1 MLRTLRLWGTDIEDS
16 DVLDLVGLLRRAG
29 FDSTAAKLTEAL
41 TWGRSGVSLSPL
53 DRECLFRV
61 LADPPESLVQ
71 LRATLLMSIDDP
83 PGTVLAC
90 VECECVTDTGPGW
103 VAVIVDDPDGIDPA
117 GIATYCPPCAARL
130 LEYAPRAGVYT

>member
-1 MLRTLRLWGTDIEDS
+1 MLRALRLWGTDVEDA

-29 FDSTAAKLTEAL
+29 FDSTAAKLTDAL
-41 TWGRSGVSLSPL
+41 TWGKRSVALGPL

-61 LADPPESLVQ
+61 LADPPDGLVQ

-90 VECECVTDTGPGW
+90 VECGCVSDTGPGW
-103 VAVIVDDPDGIDPA
+103 VAVIVEDPDDLDPA

-130 LEYAPRAGVYT
+130 LEYAPRTGVYT

>member
-1 MLRTLRLWGTDIEDS
+1 MLRALRLWGTDVEDAY
-16 DVLDLVGLLRRAG
+16 VLDLVGLLRRAG
-29 FDSTAAKLTEAL
+29 FDSTAAKLAEAL
-41 TWGRSGVSLSPL
+41 TWGRHSVSLSPL

-61 LADPPESLVQ
+61 LADPPEGLVQ

-83 PGTVLAC
+83 AGTVLAC
-90 VECECVTDTGPGW
+90 VECECVSDTGPGW
-103 VAVIVDDPDGIDPA
+103 VAVIIDDPDGLEPA